1 MFKLLVQMWCL
12 VLYKKNKIKK
22 KKTNNLHI
30 FKDHS
35 LTDYLCYLYY
45 LCLSEKLDLYY
56 TELAKNMVR
65 LPSSLAQDTH
75 K

>member
-22 KKTNNLHI
+22 KTKLHI

-45 LCLSEKLDLYY
+45 LCLSEKLYLYY

-65 LPSSLAQDTH
+65 LPSSLAQDRH